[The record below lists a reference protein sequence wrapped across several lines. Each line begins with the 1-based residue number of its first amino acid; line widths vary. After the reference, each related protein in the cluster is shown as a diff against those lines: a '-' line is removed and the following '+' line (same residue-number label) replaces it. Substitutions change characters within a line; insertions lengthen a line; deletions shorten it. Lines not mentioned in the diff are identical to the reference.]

1 MAAFQ
6 FLRIERKPSDQL
18 IELLEKNIIGTPGK
32 SMVYKHH
39 NVQAKVHTISDPYFA
54 NLSIRNRLYGTVC
67 LSKREVFIR
76 NQSYQAFYLRYF
88 TFRESLRSS
97 NPKDRKRQSDSLI
110 RDDVALLMNGKGL
123 DYQNDLL
130 LYAYVD
136 PGNMRS
142 KRLIE
147 EFGFNKISNFQ
158 IIPFSR
164 IFPKNHGQVKLAEDT
179 QRAEIRK
186 LLAESYKEEQF
197 VAYENLFQRGEY
209 FLLMDQGKV
218 VCGAQAV
225 PDQWE
230 ILEIPGI
237 VGSIL
242 MNIFPKVPILKR
254 LFHPRYKFVFL
265 ESIFCSRGHE
275 KKLGSLFESVLS
287 YYRVNSGI
295 LCLDNKSPIYASV
308 KKNNMGITHKLQG
321 EKQIDIFIK
330 TTNKKLIN
338 SDAPVCVSGFDVL

>member
-1 MAAFQ
+1 MTAFQ

-18 IELLEKNIIGTPGK
+18 IELLKKNIIGTPGR

-39 NVQAKVHTISDPYFA
+39 NVQAKVLTISDPYFA
-54 NLSIRNRLYGTVC
+54 NLSIRNRLYGTIC
-67 LSKREVFIR
+67 FSKREVFIR
-76 NQSYQAFYLRYF
+76 NQSHQAFYLRYF

-97 NPKDRKRQSDSLI
+97 NPKDRKRQSGSLI

-147 EFGFNKISNFQ
+147 KFGFNKISNFQ

-164 IFPKNHGQVKLAEDT
+164 IFPKNHGQVKLTEDT

-186 LLAESYKEEQF
+186 LLVESYKEEQLVSF
-197 VAYENLFQRGEY
+197 ENLFQRGEY
-209 FLLMDQGKV
+209 FLFMDQGKM
-218 VCGAQAV
+218 VCGVQAV

-230 ILEIPGI
+230 ILEMPGM

-254 LFHPRYKFVFL
+254 LFHPTYKFVFL

-275 KKLGSLFESVLS
+275 DQLGSLFESVLS
-287 YYRVNSGI
+287 YYKLNSGV

-308 KKNNMGITHKLQG
+308 KNNNLGITYKLQG